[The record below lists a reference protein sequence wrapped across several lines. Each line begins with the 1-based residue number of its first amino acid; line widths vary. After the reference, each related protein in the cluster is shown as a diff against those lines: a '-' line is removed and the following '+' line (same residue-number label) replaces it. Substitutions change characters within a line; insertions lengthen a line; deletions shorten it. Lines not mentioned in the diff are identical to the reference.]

1 MPEPLLIDTKAAQ
14 DLLSI
19 GERKLWELTNA
30 GAIPCHRL
38 GRAVRYCPREL
49 AAWVASGCP
58 CEPGSAA
65 RVRQGVRA

>member
-1 MPEPLLIDTKAAQ
+1 MPDPLLIDTKAAQ

-38 GRAVRYCPREL
+38 G
-49 AAWVASGCP
+49 
-58 CEPGSAA
+58 SAT
-65 RVRQGVRA
+65 RVRQEVRA